1 MKSFVTKFLYILAFI
16 LCFASN
22 VLAADLNINSINYD
36 NSSAFLV
43 INSFDIEDFKFTN
56 PPKLTIDQDE
66 NKAYFDIESAILRCP
81 QQDLVVSSNDIS
93 QIAVKQFS
101 TEPNVVRV
109 VIRYNDSFDPKTIQL
124 RKVNSTLF
132 VRFKHPSVQSY
143 YFQQIYSDI
152 SSNINK
158 FYESISIQIP
168 VKVVKNN
175 IMSQINSAFNSTG
188 EDEVDYIL
196 NKKDLVMPTRYNLD
210 NVEVKTNS
218 IHIIGSGVVTL
229 TKPFILS
236 NPTRLVYDIPNATV
250 NPVLRNKDIPLNET
264 ESIKIGQFERET
276 ARIVITSDNAS
287 NYIPVIYPD
296 GQRLAFIDR
305 KSTTYQAL
313 YPVKTVLNSVNDE
326 INDTKTHSVK
336 MVFSKPVIYAL
347 DRGSKSIDFYLLNAD
362 RSPDLNLKS
371 TFLFEGSKITNLKHG
386 GLKITIPFKS
396 DDILDIHTGS
406 DAKTIRIKIQSSS
419 VSLPT
424 KEGAFPGI
432 VMPSSMLSRDVNKK
446 FIVIDP
452 GHGGGDHGAIRGN
465 ISEKDITLDVSKRVR
480 ELLEKKGYEVFM
492 TREIDET
499 LSLQERVEISEN
511 LVPDMFVSIHVNSS
525 NSDTPNGIETHYYKD
540 NSLILAKTVH
550 ASMLNNVQANNRG
563 LFKSKFYVIN
573 HTTAPAI
580 LLEIGFMSNPIER
593 VQLITD
599 FRKQAT
605 AKAIA
610 EGIDD
615 YFKKYW

>member
-1 MKSFVTKFLYILAFI
+1 MKSFITKFLYIFAFI
-16 LCFASN
+16 LCFASS
-22 VLAADLNINSINYD
+22 VFATDLNINSITYD
-36 NSSAFLV
+36 NSSAFLS

-56 PPKLTIDQDE
+56 PPKITIDSEE
-66 NKAYFDIESAILRCP
+66 NKAYFDLESAVLRCP
-81 QQDLVVSSNDIS
+81 QQDLVINSPDIT

-101 TEPNVVRV
+101 TDPNIVRV
-109 VIRYNDSFDPKTIQL
+109 VIRYNEDFNPKTIQL

-143 YFQQIYSDI
+143 YFQQVYTDI
-152 SSNINK
+152 TSNINK
-158 FYESISIQIP
+158 LYESVSIQIP

-175 IMSQINSAFNSTG
+175 IMSQINSAFSVG
-188 EDEVDYIL
+188 DEEVDYIL
-196 NKKDLVMPTRYNLD
+196 DKKDLLMPTRYYVD

-218 IHIIGSGVVTL
+218 IHITGSGVL
-229 TKPFILS
+229 AITKPLILS
-236 NPTRLVYDIPNATV
+236 NPTRLVYDIPNAIV
-250 NPVLRNKDIPLNET
+250 NPVLRNKEIPLNET
-264 ESIKIGQFERET
+264 ETIKIGQFERET
-276 ARIVITSDNAS
+276 ARVVITSDNANS
-287 NYIPVIYPD
+287 YIPVIYPD
-296 GQRLAFIDR
+296 AQRLAFIDK

-313 YPVKTVLNSVNDE
+313 YPAKTTLSSVTDE
-326 INDTKTHSVK
+326 INDSKTHSVK
-336 MVFSKPVIYAL
+336 MVFTKPVIYAL
-347 DRGSKSIDFYLLNAD
+347 DRNQKNIEFLLLNTD

-371 TFLFEGSKITNLKHG
+371 TFLFEGSKITNLKNG
-386 GLKITIPFKS
+386 GLKVTIPLKS
-396 DDILDIHTGS
+396 DDILDIHTGG
-406 DAKTIRIKIQSSS
+406 DAKTIRIKIRSNTADMPAAEKESS
-419 VSLPT
+419 
-424 KEGAFPGI
+424 GI
-432 VMPSSMLSRDVNKK
+432 IMPSSMLSRDVNKR
-446 FIVIDP
+446 FVVIDP
-452 GHGGGDHGAIRGN
+452 GHGGGDHGAIRGD

-499 LSLQERVEISEN
+499 VSLQERVEISEN

-525 NSDTPNGIETHYYKD
+525 NSDAPNGLETHYYKD
-540 NSLILAKTVH
+540 KSLILAKTVH
-550 ASMLNNVQANNRG
+550 ASMLNHVQANDRG

>member
-1 MKSFVTKFLYILAFI
+1 MKSFITKFLYIFAFI
-16 LCFASN
+16 LCFASS
-22 VLAADLNINSINYD
+22 VFAADLNINSITYD
-36 NSSAFLV
+36 NSSAFLS
-43 INSFDIEDFKFTN
+43 INSFDIEDFKFAN
-56 PPKLTIDQDE
+56 PPKITIDSEE
-66 NKAYFDIESAILRCP
+66 NKAYFDLESAVLRCP
-81 QQDLVVSSNDIS
+81 QQDLVINSPEIS

-101 TEPNVVRV
+101 TDPNIVRV
-109 VIRYNDSFDPKTIQL
+109 VIRYNDDFNPKTIQL

-143 YFQQIYSDI
+143 YFQQVYTDI
-152 SSNINK
+152 SNNINK
-158 FYESISIQIP
+158 LYESVSIQIP

-175 IMSQINSAFNSTG
+175 LMSQINSAFNVG
-188 EDEVDYIL
+188 DEEVDYIL
-196 NKKDLVMPTRYNLD
+196 NKKDLVMPTRYYVD

-218 IHIIGSGVVTL
+218 IHITGSGALTL
-229 TKPFILS
+229 TKPLVLS

-250 NPVLRNKDIPLNET
+250 NPVLRNKEIPLNDVET
-264 ESIKIGQFERET
+264 IKIGQFERET
-276 ARIVITSDNAS
+276 ARIVITSNNAN
-287 NYIPVIYPD
+287 NYIPIIYPD
-296 GQRLAFIDR
+296 SQRIAFIDR

-313 YPVKTVLNSVNDE
+313 YPAKTTLNSVNDE
-326 INDTKTHSVK
+326 INDSKTHSVK

-347 DRGSKSIDFYLLNAD
+347 DRNQKNIEFLLLNAD

-371 TFLFEGSKITNLKHG
+371 TFLFEGSKISNLKNG
-386 GLKITIPFKS
+386 GLKVTIPLKS
-396 DDILDIHTGS
+396 DDILDVHTGV
-406 DAKTIRIKIQSSS
+406 DAKTIRIKIRSNTADLPAAEKESS
-419 VSLPT
+419 
-424 KEGAFPGI
+424 GI
-432 VMPSSMLSRDVNKK
+432 IMPSSMLSRDVNKR
-446 FIVIDP
+446 FVVIDP
-452 GHGGGDHGAIRGN
+452 GHGGGDHGAIRGG

-480 ELLEKKGYEVFM
+480 DLLEKKGYEVFM

-499 LSLQERVEISEN
+499 VSLQERVEISEN

-525 NSDTPNGIETHYYKD
+525 NSDSPNGLETHYYKD

-550 ASMLNNVQANNRG
+550 ASMLNHVQANNRG

-615 YFKKYW
+615 YFKKY

>member
-1 MKSFVTKFLYILAFI
+1 MKSFITKFLYILAFI
-16 LCFASN
+16 LCFASS
-22 VLAADLNINSINYD
+22 VFATDLNINSITYD
-36 NSSAFLV
+36 NSSAFLS

-56 PPKLTIDQDE
+56 PPKITIDSEE

-81 QQDLVVSSNDIS
+81 QQDLVINSPDIT

-101 TEPNVVRV
+101 TDPNIVRV
-109 VIRYNDSFDPKTIQL
+109 VIRYNEDFNPKTIQL

-143 YFQQIYSDI
+143 YFQQVYTDI
-152 SSNINK
+152 TSNINK
-158 FYESISIQIP
+158 LYESVSIQIP

-175 IMSQINSAFNSTG
+175 IMSQINSAFSVG

-196 NKKDLVMPTRYNLD
+196 DKKDLLMPTRYYVD

-218 IHIIGSGVVTL
+218 IHITGSGVLTI
-229 TKPFILS
+229 TKPLILS
-236 NPTRLVYDIPNATV
+236 NPTRLVYDIPNAIV
-250 NPVLRNKDIPLNET
+250 NPVLRNKEIPLNDVET
-264 ESIKIGQFERET
+264 IKIGQFERET
-276 ARIVITSDNAS
+276 ARVVITSDNANS
-287 NYIPVIYPD
+287 YIPVIYPD
-296 GQRLAFIDR
+296 AQRLAFIDK

-313 YPVKTVLNSVNDE
+313 YPVKTTLSSVTDE
-326 INDTKTHSVK
+326 INDSKTHSVK
-336 MVFSKPVIYAL
+336 MVFTKPVIYAL
-347 DRGSKSIDFYLLNAD
+347 DRSQKNIEFLLLNAD
-362 RSPDLNLKS
+362 RSLDLNLKS
-371 TFLFEGSKITNLKHG
+371 TFLFEGSKITNLKNG
-386 GLKITIPFKS
+386 GLKVTIPLKS
-396 DDILDIHTGS
+396 DDILDIHTGG
-406 DAKTIRIKIQSSS
+406 DAKTIRIKIRSNTADM
-419 VSLPT
+419 PAAE
-424 KEGAFPGI
+424 KESTGI
-432 VMPSSMLSRDVNKK
+432 IMPSSMLSRDVNKR
-446 FIVIDP
+446 FVVIDP
-452 GHGGGDHGAIRGN
+452 GHGGGDHGAIRGD

-499 LSLQERVEISEN
+499 VSLQERVEISEN

-525 NSDTPNGIETHYYKD
+525 NSDAPNGLETHYYKD

-550 ASMLNNVQANNRG
+550 ASMLNHVQANDRG

-615 YFKKYW
+615 YFKKY

>member
-1 MKSFVTKFLYILAFI
+1 MKSFITKFLYIFAFI
-16 LCFASN
+16 LCFASS
-22 VLAADLNINSINYD
+22 VFAADLNINSITYD
-36 NSSAFLV
+36 NSSAFLS
-43 INSFDIEDFKFTN
+43 INSFDIEDFKFAN
-56 PPKLTIDQDE
+56 PPKITIDSEE
-66 NKAYFDIESAILRCP
+66 NKAYFDLESAVLRCP
-81 QQDLVVSSNDIS
+81 QQDLVINSPEIS

-101 TEPNVVRV
+101 TDPNIVRV
-109 VIRYNDSFDPKTIQL
+109 VIRYNDDFNPKTIQL

-132 VRFKHPSVQSY
+132 VRFKHPSVQNY
-143 YFQQIYSDI
+143 YFQQVYTDI
-152 SSNINK
+152 SNNINK
-158 FYESISIQIP
+158 LYESVSIQIP

-175 IMSQINSAFNSTG
+175 LMSQINSAFNVG
-188 EDEVDYIL
+188 DEEVDYIL
-196 NKKDLVMPTRYNLD
+196 NKKDLVMPTRYYVD

-218 IHIIGSGVVTL
+218 IHITGSGALTL
-229 TKPFILS
+229 TKPLVLS
-236 NPTRLVYDIPNATV
+236 SPTRLVYDIPNATV
-250 NPVLRNKDIPLNET
+250 NPVLRNKEIPLNDVET
-264 ESIKIGQFERET
+264 IKIGQFERET
-276 ARIVITSDNAS
+276 ARIVITSNNAN
-287 NYIPVIYPD
+287 NYIPIIYPD
-296 GQRLAFIDR
+296 SQRIAFIDR

-313 YPVKTVLNSVNDE
+313 YPAKTTLNSVNDE
-326 INDTKTHSVK
+326 INDSKTHSVK

-347 DRGSKSIDFYLLNAD
+347 DRNQKNIEFLLLNAD

-371 TFLFEGSKITNLKHG
+371 TFLFEGSKISNLKNG
-386 GLKITIPFKS
+386 GLKVTIPLKS
-396 DDILDIHTGS
+396 DDILDVHTGV
-406 DAKTIRIKIQSSS
+406 DAKTIRIKIRSNTADLPAAEKESS
-419 VSLPT
+419 
-424 KEGAFPGI
+424 GI
-432 VMPSSMLSRDVNKK
+432 IMPSSMLSRDVNKR
-446 FIVIDP
+446 FVVIDP
-452 GHGGGDHGAIRGN
+452 GHGGGDHGAIRGG

-480 ELLEKKGYEVFM
+480 DLLEKKGYEVFM

-499 LSLQERVEISEN
+499 VSLQERVEISEN

-525 NSDTPNGIETHYYKD
+525 NSDSPNGLETHYYKD

-550 ASMLNNVQANNRG
+550 ASMLNHVQANNRG

-615 YFKKYW
+615 YFKKY

>member
-1 MKSFVTKFLYILAFI
+1 MKSFITKFLYIFAFI
-16 LCFASN
+16 LCFASS
-22 VLAADLNINSINYD
+22 VFATDLNINSITYD
-36 NSSAFLV
+36 NSSAFLS

-56 PPKLTIDQDE
+56 PPKITIDSEE
-66 NKAYFDIESAILRCP
+66 NKAYFDLESAVLRCP
-81 QQDLVVSSNDIS
+81 QQDLVINSPDIT

-101 TEPNVVRV
+101 TDPNIVRV
-109 VIRYNDSFDPKTIQL
+109 VIRYNEDFNPKTIQL

-143 YFQQIYSDI
+143 YFQQVYTDI
-152 SSNINK
+152 TSNINK
-158 FYESISIQIP
+158 LYESVSIQIP

-175 IMSQINSAFNSTG
+175 IMSQINSAFSVG
-188 EDEVDYIL
+188 DEEVDYIL
-196 NKKDLVMPTRYNLD
+196 DKKDLLMPTRYYVD

-218 IHIIGSGVVTL
+218 IHITGSGVL
-229 TKPFILS
+229 AITKPLILS
-236 NPTRLVYDIPNATV
+236 NPTRLVYDIPNAIV
-250 NPVLRNKDIPLNET
+250 NPVLRNKEIPLNET
-264 ESIKIGQFERET
+264 ETIKIGQFERET
-276 ARIVITSDNAS
+276 ARVVITSDNANS
-287 NYIPVIYPD
+287 YIPVIYPD
-296 GQRLAFIDR
+296 AQRLAFIDK

-313 YPVKTVLNSVNDE
+313 YPAKTTLSSVTDE
-326 INDTKTHSVK
+326 INDSKTHSVK
-336 MVFSKPVIYAL
+336 MVFTKPVIYAL
-347 DRGSKSIDFYLLNAD
+347 DRNQKNIEFLLLNAD
-362 RSPDLNLKS
+362 RSTDLNLKS
-371 TFLFEGSKITNLKHG
+371 TFLFEGSKITNLKNG
-386 GLKITIPFKS
+386 GLKVTIPLKS
-396 DDILDIHTGS
+396 DDILDIHTGG
-406 DAKTIRIKIQSSS
+406 DAKTIRIKIRSNTADM
-419 VSLPT
+419 PAAE
-424 KEGAFPGI
+424 KESTGI
-432 VMPSSMLSRDVNKK
+432 IMPSSMLSRDVNKR
-446 FIVIDP
+446 FVVIDP
-452 GHGGGDHGAIRGN
+452 GHGGGDHGAIRGD

-499 LSLQERVEISEN
+499 VSLQERVEISEN

-525 NSDTPNGIETHYYKD
+525 NSDAPNGLETHYYKD

-550 ASMLNNVQANNRG
+550 ASMLNHVQANNRG

-593 VQLITD
+593 VHLITD

>member
-1 MKSFVTKFLYILAFI
+1 MKSFITKFLYIFAFI
-16 LCFASN
+16 LCFASS
-22 VLAADLNINSINYD
+22 VFAADLNINSITYD
-36 NSSAFLV
+36 NSSAFLS
-43 INSFDIEDFKFTN
+43 INSFDIEDFKFAN
-56 PPKLTIDQDE
+56 PPKITIDSEE
-66 NKAYFDIESAILRCP
+66 NKAYFDLESAVLRCP
-81 QQDLVVSSNDIS
+81 QQDLVINSPEIS

-101 TEPNVVRV
+101 TDPNIVRV
-109 VIRYNDSFDPKTIQL
+109 VIRYNDDFNPKTIQL

-132 VRFKHPSVQSY
+132 VRFKHPSVQNY
-143 YFQQIYSDI
+143 YFQQVYTDI
-152 SSNINK
+152 SNNINK
-158 FYESISIQIP
+158 LYESVSIQIP

-175 IMSQINSAFNSTG
+175 LMSQINSAFNVG
-188 EDEVDYIL
+188 DEEVDYIL
-196 NKKDLVMPTRYNLD
+196 NKKNLVMPTRYYVD

-218 IHIIGSGVVTL
+218 IHITGSGALTL
-229 TKPFILS
+229 TKPLVLS
-236 NPTRLVYDIPNATV
+236 SPTRLVYDIPNATV
-250 NPVLRNKDIPLNET
+250 NPVLRNKEIPLNDVET
-264 ESIKIGQFERET
+264 IKIGQFERET
-276 ARIVITSDNAS
+276 ARIVITSNNAN
-287 NYIPVIYPD
+287 NYIPIIYPD
-296 GQRLAFIDR
+296 SQRIAFIDR

-313 YPVKTVLNSVNDE
+313 YPAKTTLNSVNDE
-326 INDTKTHSVK
+326 INDSKTHSVK

-347 DRGSKSIDFYLLNAD
+347 DRNQKNIEFLLLNAD

-371 TFLFEGSKITNLKHG
+371 TFLFEGSKISNLKNG
-386 GLKITIPFKS
+386 GLKVTIPLKS
-396 DDILDIHTGS
+396 DDILDVHTGV
-406 DAKTIRIKIQSSS
+406 DAKTIRIKIRSNTADLPAAEKESS
-419 VSLPT
+419 
-424 KEGAFPGI
+424 GI
-432 VMPSSMLSRDVNKK
+432 IMPSSMLSRDVNKR
-446 FIVIDP
+446 FVVIDP
-452 GHGGGDHGAIRGN
+452 GHGGGDHGAIRGG

-480 ELLEKKGYEVFM
+480 DLLEKKGYEVFM

-499 LSLQERVEISEN
+499 VSLQERVEISEN

-525 NSDTPNGIETHYYKD
+525 NSDSPNGLETHYYKD

-550 ASMLNNVQANNRG
+550 ASMLNHVQANNRG

-615 YFKKYW
+615 YFKKY

>member
-1 MKSFVTKFLYILAFI
+1 MKSFITKFLYIFAFI
-16 LCFASN
+16 LCFASS
-22 VLAADLNINSINYD
+22 VFAADLNINSITYD
-36 NSSAFLV
+36 NSSAFLS
-43 INSFDIEDFKFTN
+43 INSFDIEDFKFAN
-56 PPKLTIDQDE
+56 PPKITIDSEE
-66 NKAYFDIESAILRCP
+66 NKAYFDLESAVLRCP
-81 QQDLVVSSNDIS
+81 QQDLVINSPEIS

-101 TEPNVVRV
+101 TDPNIVRV
-109 VIRYNDSFDPKTIQL
+109 VIRYNDDFNPKTIQL

-143 YFQQIYSDI
+143 YFQQVYTDI
-152 SSNINK
+152 SNNINK
-158 FYESISIQIP
+158 LYESVSIQIP

-175 IMSQINSAFNSTG
+175 LMSQINSAFNVG
-188 EDEVDYIL
+188 DEEVDYIL
-196 NKKDLVMPTRYNLD
+196 NKKDLVMPTRYYVD

-218 IHIIGSGVVTL
+218 IHITGSGALTL
-229 TKPFILS
+229 TKPLVLS
-236 NPTRLVYDIPNATV
+236 SPTRLVYDIPNATV
-250 NPVLRNKDIPLNET
+250 NPVLRNKEIPLNDVET
-264 ESIKIGQFERET
+264 IKIGQFERET
-276 ARIVITSDNAS
+276 ARIVITSNNAN
-287 NYIPVIYPD
+287 NYIPIIYPD
-296 GQRLAFIDR
+296 SQRIAFIDR

-313 YPVKTVLNSVNDE
+313 YPAKTTLYSVNDE
-326 INDTKTHSVK
+326 INDSKTHSVK

-347 DRGSKSIDFYLLNAD
+347 DRNQKNIELLLLNAD

-371 TFLFEGSKITNLKHG
+371 TFLFEGSKISNLKNG
-386 GLKITIPFKS
+386 GLKVTIPLKS
-396 DDILDIHTGS
+396 DDILDVHTGV
-406 DAKTIRIKIQSSS
+406 DAKTIRIKIRSNTADLPAAEKESS
-419 VSLPT
+419 
-424 KEGAFPGI
+424 GI
-432 VMPSSMLSRDVNKK
+432 IMPSSMLSRDVNKR
-446 FIVIDP
+446 FVVIDP
-452 GHGGGDHGAIRGN
+452 GHGGGDHGAIRGD

-480 ELLEKKGYEVFM
+480 DLLEKKGYEVFM

-525 NSDTPNGIETHYYKD
+525 NSDAPNGLETHYYKD

-550 ASMLNNVQANNRG
+550 ASMLNHVQANNRG

-605 AKAIA
+605 AKAIV

-615 YFKKYW
+615 YFKQY

>member
-1 MKSFVTKFLYILAFI
+1 MKSFITKFLYIFAFI
-16 LCFASN
+16 LCFASS
-22 VLAADLNINSINYD
+22 VFATDLNINSITYD
-36 NSSAFLV
+36 NSSAFLS

-56 PPKLTIDQDE
+56 PPKITIDSEE
-66 NKAYFDIESAILRCP
+66 NKAYFDLESAVLRCP
-81 QQDLVVSSNDIS
+81 QQDLVINSPDIT

-101 TEPNVVRV
+101 TDPNIVRV
-109 VIRYNDSFDPKTIQL
+109 VIRYNEDFNPKTIQL

-143 YFQQIYSDI
+143 YFQQVYTDI
-152 SSNINK
+152 TSNINK
-158 FYESISIQIP
+158 LYESVSIQIP

-175 IMSQINSAFNSTG
+175 IMSQINSAFSVG
-188 EDEVDYIL
+188 DEEVDYIL
-196 NKKDLVMPTRYNLD
+196 DKKDLLMPTRYYVD

-218 IHIIGSGVVTL
+218 IHITGSGVL
-229 TKPFILS
+229 AITKPLILS
-236 NPTRLVYDIPNATV
+236 NPTRLVYDIPNAIV
-250 NPVLRNKDIPLNET
+250 NPVLRNKEIPLNET
-264 ESIKIGQFERET
+264 ETIKIGQFERET
-276 ARIVITSDNAS
+276 ARVVITSDNANS
-287 NYIPVIYPD
+287 YIPVIYPD
-296 GQRLAFIDR
+296 AQRLAFIDK

-313 YPVKTVLNSVNDE
+313 YPAKTTLSSVTDE
-326 INDTKTHSVK
+326 INDSKTHSVK
-336 MVFSKPVIYAL
+336 MVFTKPVIYAL
-347 DRGSKSIDFYLLNAD
+347 DRNQKNIEFLLLNAD
-362 RSPDLNLKS
+362 RSTDLNLKS
-371 TFLFEGSKITNLKHG
+371 TFLFEGSKITNLKNG
-386 GLKITIPFKS
+386 GLKVTIPLKS
-396 DDILDIHTGS
+396 DDILDIHTGG
-406 DAKTIRIKIQSSS
+406 DAKTIRIKIRSNTADM
-419 VSLPT
+419 PAAE
-424 KEGAFPGI
+424 KESTGI
-432 VMPSSMLSRDVNKK
+432 IMPSSMLSRDVNKR
-446 FIVIDP
+446 FVVIDP
-452 GHGGGDHGAIRGN
+452 GHGGGDHGAIRGD

-499 LSLQERVEISEN
+499 VSLQERVEISEN
-511 LVPDMFVSIHVNSS
+511 LVPDMFISIHVNSS
-525 NSDTPNGIETHYYKD
+525 NSDAPNGLETHYYKD

-550 ASMLNNVQANNRG
+550 ASMLNHVQANDRG

-615 YFKKYW
+615 YFKKY

>member
-1 MKSFVTKFLYILAFI
+1 MKSFITKFLYIFAFI
-16 LCFASN
+16 LCFASS
-22 VLAADLNINSINYD
+22 VFAADLNINSITYD
-36 NSSAFLV
+36 NSSAFLS
-43 INSFDIEDFKFTN
+43 INSFDIEDFKFAN
-56 PPKLTIDQDE
+56 PPKITIDSEE
-66 NKAYFDIESAILRCP
+66 NKAYFDLESAVLRCP
-81 QQDLVVSSNDIS
+81 QQDLVINSPEIS

-101 TEPNVVRV
+101 TDPNIVRV
-109 VIRYNDSFDPKTIQL
+109 VIRYNDDFNPKTIQL

-143 YFQQIYSDI
+143 YFQQVYTDI
-152 SSNINK
+152 SNNINK
-158 FYESISIQIP
+158 LYESVSIQIP

-175 IMSQINSAFNSTG
+175 LMSQINSAFNVG
-188 EDEVDYIL
+188 DEEVDYIL
-196 NKKDLVMPTRYNLD
+196 NKKDLVMPTRYYVD

-218 IHIIGSGVVTL
+218 IHITGSGALTL
-229 TKPFILS
+229 TKPLVLS
-236 NPTRLVYDIPNATV
+236 SPTRLVYDIPNATV
-250 NPVLRNKDIPLNET
+250 NPVLRNKEIPLNDVET
-264 ESIKIGQFERET
+264 IKIGQFERET
-276 ARIVITSDNAS
+276 ARIVITSNNAN
-287 NYIPVIYPD
+287 NYIPIIYPD
-296 GQRLAFIDR
+296 SQRIAFIDR

-313 YPVKTVLNSVNDE
+313 YPAKTTLNSVNDE
-326 INDTKTHSVK
+326 INDSKTHSVK

-347 DRGSKSIDFYLLNAD
+347 DRNQKNIELLLLNAD

-371 TFLFEGSKITNLKHG
+371 TFLFEGSKISNLKNG
-386 GLKITIPFKS
+386 GLKVTIPLKS
-396 DDILDIHTGS
+396 DDILDIHTGV
-406 DAKTIRIKIQSSS
+406 DAKTIRIKIRSNTADLPAAEKESS
-419 VSLPT
+419 
-424 KEGAFPGI
+424 GI
-432 VMPSSMLSRDVNKK
+432 IMPSSMLSRDVNKR
-446 FIVIDP
+446 FVVIDP
-452 GHGGGDHGAIRGN
+452 GHGGGDHGAIRGD

-480 ELLEKKGYEVFM
+480 DLLEKKGYEVFM

-525 NSDTPNGIETHYYKD
+525 NSDAPNGLETHYYKD

-550 ASMLNNVQANNRG
+550 ASMLNHVQANNRG

-605 AKAIA
+605 AKAIV

-615 YFKKYW
+615 YFKQY

>member
-1 MKSFVTKFLYILAFI
+1 MKSFITKFLYIFAFI
-16 LCFASN
+16 LCFASS
-22 VLAADLNINSINYD
+22 VFAADLNINSITYD
-36 NSSAFLV
+36 NSSAFLS
-43 INSFDIEDFKFTN
+43 INSFDIEDFKFAN
-56 PPKLTIDQDE
+56 PPKITIDSEE
-66 NKAYFDIESAILRCP
+66 NKAYFDLESAVLRCP
-81 QQDLVVSSNDIS
+81 QQDLVINSPEIS

-101 TEPNVVRV
+101 TDPNIVRV
-109 VIRYNDSFDPKTIQL
+109 VIRYNDDFNPKTIQL

-143 YFQQIYSDI
+143 YFQQVYTDI
-152 SSNINK
+152 SNNINK
-158 FYESISIQIP
+158 LYESVSIQIP

-175 IMSQINSAFNSTG
+175 LMSQINSAFNVG
-188 EDEVDYIL
+188 DEEVDYIL
-196 NKKDLVMPTRYNLD
+196 NKKDLVMPTRYYVD

-218 IHIIGSGVVTL
+218 IHITGSGALTL
-229 TKPFILS
+229 TKPLVLS

-250 NPVLRNKDIPLNET
+250 NPVLRNKEIPLNDVET
-264 ESIKIGQFERET
+264 IKIGQFERET
-276 ARIVITSDNAS
+276 ARIVITSNNAN
-287 NYIPVIYPD
+287 NYIPTIYPD
-296 GQRLAFIDR
+296 SQRIAFIDR

-313 YPVKTVLNSVNDE
+313 YPAKTTLNSVNDE
-326 INDTKTHSVK
+326 INDSKTHSVK

-347 DRGSKSIDFYLLNAD
+347 DRNQKNIEFLLLNAD

-371 TFLFEGSKITNLKHG
+371 TFLFEGSKISNLKNG
-386 GLKITIPFKS
+386 GLKVTIPLKS
-396 DDILDIHTGS
+396 DDILDVHTGV
-406 DAKTIRIKIQSSS
+406 DAKTIRIKIRSNTADLPAAEKESS
-419 VSLPT
+419 
-424 KEGAFPGI
+424 GI
-432 VMPSSMLSRDVNKK
+432 IMPSSMLSRDVNKR
-446 FIVIDP
+446 FVVIDP
-452 GHGGGDHGAIRGN
+452 GHGGGDHGAIRGG

-480 ELLEKKGYEVFM
+480 DLLEKKGYEVFM

-499 LSLQERVEISEN
+499 VSLQERVEISEN

-525 NSDTPNGIETHYYKD
+525 NSDSPNGLETHYYKD

-550 ASMLNNVQANNRG
+550 ASMLNHVQANNRG

-615 YFKKYW
+615 YFKKY

>member
-1 MKSFVTKFLYILAFI
+1 MKSFITKFLYIFAFI
-16 LCFASN
+16 LCFASS
-22 VLAADLNINSINYD
+22 VFAADLNINSITYD
-36 NSSAFLV
+36 NSSAFLS
-43 INSFDIEDFKFTN
+43 INSFDIEDFKFAN
-56 PPKLTIDQDE
+56 PPKITIDSEE
-66 NKAYFDIESAILRCP
+66 NKAYFDLESAVLRCP
-81 QQDLVVSSNDIS
+81 QQDLVINSPEIS

-101 TEPNVVRV
+101 TDPNIVRV
-109 VIRYNDSFDPKTIQL
+109 VIRYNDDFNPKTIQL

-132 VRFKHPSVQSY
+132 VRFKHPSVQNY
-143 YFQQIYSDI
+143 YFQQVYTDI
-152 SSNINK
+152 SNNINK
-158 FYESISIQIP
+158 LYESVSIQIP

-175 IMSQINSAFNSTG
+175 LMSQINSAFNVG
-188 EDEVDYIL
+188 DEEVDYIL
-196 NKKDLVMPTRYNLD
+196 NKKDLVMPTRYYVD

-218 IHIIGSGVVTL
+218 IHITGSGALTL
-229 TKPFILS
+229 TKPLVLS
-236 NPTRLVYDIPNATV
+236 SPTRLVYDIPNATV
-250 NPVLRNKDIPLNET
+250 NPVLRNKEIPLNDVET
-264 ESIKIGQFERET
+264 IKIGQFERET
-276 ARIVITSDNAS
+276 ARIVITSNNAN
-287 NYIPVIYPD
+287 NYIPIIYPD
-296 GQRLAFIDR
+296 SQRIAFIDR

-313 YPVKTVLNSVNDE
+313 YPAKTTLNSVNDE
-326 INDTKTHSVK
+326 INDSKTHSVK

-347 DRGSKSIDFYLLNAD
+347 DRNQKNIEFLLLNAD

-371 TFLFEGSKITNLKHG
+371 TFLFEGSKISNLKNG
-386 GLKITIPFKS
+386 GLKVTIPLKS
-396 DDILDIHTGS
+396 DDILDVHTGV
-406 DAKTIRIKIQSSS
+406 DAKTIRIKIRSNTADI
-419 VSLPT
+419 PAAG
-424 KEGAFPGI
+424 KESTGI
-432 VMPSSMLSRDVNKK
+432 IMPSSMLSRDVNKR
-446 FIVIDP
+446 FVVIDP
-452 GHGGGDHGAIRGN
+452 GHGGGDHGAIRGG

-480 ELLEKKGYEVFM
+480 DLLEKKGYEVFM

-499 LSLQERVEISEN
+499 VSLQERVEISEN

-525 NSDTPNGIETHYYKD
+525 NSDSPNGLETHYYKD

-550 ASMLNNVQANNRG
+550 ASMLNHVQANNRG

-615 YFKKYW
+615 YFKKY

>member
-1 MKSFVTKFLYILAFI
+1 MKSFITKFLYIFAFI
-16 LCFASN
+16 LCFASS
-22 VLAADLNINSINYD
+22 VFAADLNINSITYD
-36 NSSAFLV
+36 NSSAFLS

-56 PPKLTIDQDE
+56 PPKITIDSEE
-66 NKAYFDIESAILRCP
+66 NKAYFDLESAILRCP
-81 QQDLVVSSNDIS
+81 QQDLVINSPDIS

-101 TEPNVVRV
+101 TDPNVVRV
-109 VIRYNDSFDPKTIQL
+109 VIRYNEDFNPKTIQL

-132 VRFKHPSVQSY
+132 VRFKHPTVQSY
-143 YFQQIYSDI
+143 YFQQVYTDI
-152 SSNINK
+152 TNNINK

-175 IMSQINSAFNSTG
+175 LMSQINSAFSDSD
-188 EDEVDYIL
+188 EDVDYVL
-196 NKKDLVMPTRYNLD
+196 NKKDLVMPTRYYVD

-218 IHIIGSGVVTL
+218 IHITGSGALTL
-229 TKPFILS
+229 TKPLILT

-250 NPVLRNKDIPLNET
+250 NPVLRNKEIPLNDTET
-264 ESIKIGQFERET
+264 IKIGQFERET
-276 ARIVITSDNAS
+276 ARVVITSDNAN

-296 GQRLAFIDR
+296 AQRLAFIDR

-313 YPVKTVLNSVNDE
+313 YPVKTTLNSVNDE
-326 INDTKTHSVK
+326 INDTNTHSVK
-336 MVFSKPVIYAL
+336 MVFSKPVVYAL
-347 DRGSKSIDFYLLNAD
+347 DRSPKNIEFLLLNAD

-371 TFLFEGSKITNLKHG
+371 TFLFEGSKISNLKNG
-386 GLKITIPFKS
+386 GLKVTIPLKS
-396 DDILDIHTGS
+396 DDILDIHTGV
-406 DAKTIRIKIQSSS
+406 DAKTIRIKIRSNTAT
-419 VSLPT
+419 LPT
-424 KEGAFPGI
+424 EEKEASGI
-432 VMPSSMLSRDVNKK
+432 IMPSSMLSRDVNKR
-446 FIVIDP
+446 FVVIDP
-452 GHGGGDHGAIRGN
+452 GHGGGDHGAIRGD

-525 NSDTPNGIETHYYKD
+525 NSDAPNGLETHYYKD

-550 ASMLNNVQANNRG
+550 ASMLNHVQANNRG

-615 YFKKYW
+615 YFKKY

>member
-1 MKSFVTKFLYILAFI
+1 MKSFITKFLYIFAFI
-16 LCFASN
+16 LCFASS
-22 VLAADLNINSINYD
+22 VFAADLNINSITYD
-36 NSSAFLV
+36 NSSAFLS
-43 INSFDIEDFKFTN
+43 INSFDIEDFKFAN
-56 PPKLTIDQDE
+56 PPKITIDSE
-66 NKAYFDIESAILRCP
+66 EYKAYFDLESAVLRCP
-81 QQDLVVSSNDIS
+81 QQDLVINSPEIS

-101 TEPNVVRV
+101 TDPNIVRV
-109 VIRYNDSFDPKTIQL
+109 VIRYNDDFNPKTIQL

-132 VRFKHPSVQSY
+132 VRFKHPSVQNY
-143 YFQQIYSDI
+143 YFQQVYTDI
-152 SSNINK
+152 SNNINK
-158 FYESISIQIP
+158 LYESVSIQIP

-175 IMSQINSAFNSTG
+175 LMSQINSAFNVG
-188 EDEVDYIL
+188 DEEVDYIL
-196 NKKDLVMPTRYNLD
+196 NKKDLVMPTRYYVD

-218 IHIIGSGVVTL
+218 IHITGSGALTL
-229 TKPFILS
+229 TKPLVLS
-236 NPTRLVYDIPNATV
+236 SPTRLVYDIPNATV
-250 NPVLRNKDIPLNET
+250 NPVLRNKEIPLNDVET
-264 ESIKIGQFERET
+264 IKIGQFERET
-276 ARIVITSDNAS
+276 ARIVITSNNAN
-287 NYIPVIYPD
+287 NYIPIIYPD
-296 GQRLAFIDR
+296 SQRIAFIDR

-313 YPVKTVLNSVNDE
+313 YPAKTTLNSVNDE
-326 INDTKTHSVK
+326 INDSKTHSVK

-347 DRGSKSIDFYLLNAD
+347 DRNQKNIEFLLLNAD

-371 TFLFEGSKITNLKHG
+371 TFLFEGSKISNLKNG
-386 GLKITIPFKS
+386 GLKVTIPLKS
-396 DDILDIHTGS
+396 DDILDVHTGV
-406 DAKTIRIKIQSSS
+406 DAKTIRIKIRSNTADLPAAEKESS
-419 VSLPT
+419 
-424 KEGAFPGI
+424 GI
-432 VMPSSMLSRDVNKK
+432 IMPSSMLSRDVNKR
-446 FIVIDP
+446 FVVIDP
-452 GHGGGDHGAIRGN
+452 GHGGGDHGAIRGG

-480 ELLEKKGYEVFM
+480 DLLEKKGYEVFM

-499 LSLQERVEISEN
+499 VSLQERVEISEN

-525 NSDTPNGIETHYYKD
+525 NSDSPNGLETHYYKD

-550 ASMLNNVQANNRG
+550 ASMLNHVQANNRG

-615 YFKKYW
+615 YFKKY

>member
-1 MKSFVTKFLYILAFI
+1 MKSFITKFLYIFAFI
-16 LCFASN
+16 LCFASS
-22 VLAADLNINSINYD
+22 VFAADLNINSITYD
-36 NSSAFLV
+36 NSSAFLS

-56 PPKLTIDQDE
+56 PPKITIDSEE
-66 NKAYFDIESAILRCP
+66 NKAYFDLESAILRCP
-81 QQDLVVSSNDIS
+81 QQDLVINSPDIS

-101 TEPNVVRV
+101 TDPNVVRV
-109 VIRYNDSFDPKTIQL
+109 VIRYNEDFNPKTIQL

-132 VRFKHPSVQSY
+132 VRFKHPTVQSY
-143 YFQQIYSDI
+143 YFQQVYTDI
-152 SSNINK
+152 TNNINK

-175 IMSQINSAFNSTG
+175 LMSQINSAFSDSD
-188 EDEVDYIL
+188 EDVDYVL
-196 NKKDLVMPTRYNLD
+196 NKKDLVMPTRYYVD

-218 IHIIGSGVVTL
+218 IHITGSGALTL
-229 TKPFILS
+229 TKPLFLT

-250 NPVLRNKDIPLNET
+250 NPVLRNKEIPLNDTET
-264 ESIKIGQFERET
+264 IKIGQFERET
-276 ARIVITSDNAS
+276 ARIVITSDNAN

-296 GQRLAFIDR
+296 AQRLAFIDR

-313 YPVKTVLNSVNDE
+313 YPVKTTLNSVNDE
-326 INDTKTHSVK
+326 INDTNTHSVK
-336 MVFSKPVIYAL
+336 MVFSKPVVYAL
-347 DRGSKSIDFYLLNAD
+347 DRSSKNIEFLLLNAD

-371 TFLFEGSKITNLKHG
+371 TFLFEGSKISNLKNG
-386 GLKITIPFKS
+386 GLKVTIPLKS
-396 DDILDIHTGS
+396 DDILDIHTGV
-406 DAKTIRIKIQSSS
+406 DAKTIRIKIRSNTAT
-419 VSLPT
+419 LPT
-424 KEGAFPGI
+424 EEKEASGI
-432 VMPSSMLSRDVNKK
+432 IMPSSMLSRDVNKR
-446 FIVIDP
+446 FVVIDP
-452 GHGGGDHGAIRGN
+452 GHGGGDHGAIRGD

-525 NSDTPNGIETHYYKD
+525 NSDAPNGLETHYYKD

-550 ASMLNNVQANNRG
+550 ASMLNHVQANNRG

-573 HTTAPAI
+573 HTSAPAV
-580 LLEIGFMSNPIER
+580 LCEIGFLSNTEER
-593 VQLITD
+593 NELITES
-599 FRKQAT
+599 RKQRT

-610 EGIDD
+610 EGIIE
-615 YFKKYW
+615 YLKGKK

>member
-1 MKSFVTKFLYILAFI
+1 MKSFITKFLYIFAFI
-16 LCFASN
+16 LCFASS
-22 VLAADLNINSINYD
+22 VFAADLNINSITYD
-36 NSSAFLV
+36 NSSAFLS

-56 PPKLTIDQDE
+56 PPKITIDSEE
-66 NKAYFDIESAILRCP
+66 NKAYFDLESAVLRCP
-81 QQDLVVSSNDIS
+81 QQDLVINSPEIS

-101 TEPNVVRV
+101 TDPNIVRV
-109 VIRYNDSFDPKTIQL
+109 VIRYNDDFNPKTIQL

-143 YFQQIYSDI
+143 YFQQVYTDI
-152 SSNINK
+152 SNNINK
-158 FYESISIQIP
+158 LYESVSIQIP

-175 IMSQINSAFNSTG
+175 LMSQINSAFNVG
-188 EDEVDYIL
+188 DEEVDYIL
-196 NKKDLVMPTRYNLD
+196 NKKDLVMPTRYYVD

-218 IHIIGSGVVTL
+218 IHITGSGALTL
-229 TKPFILS
+229 TKPLVLS
-236 NPTRLVYDIPNATV
+236 SPTRLVYDIPNATV
-250 NPVLRNKDIPLNET
+250 NPVLRNKEIPLNDVET
-264 ESIKIGQFERET
+264 IKIGQFERET
-276 ARIVITSDNAS
+276 ARIVITSNNAN
-287 NYIPVIYPD
+287 NYIPIIYPD
-296 GQRLAFIDR
+296 SQRIAFIDR

-313 YPVKTVLNSVNDE
+313 YPVKTTLNSVNDE
-326 INDTKTHSVK
+326 INDSKTHSVK

-347 DRGSKSIDFYLLNAD
+347 DRNQKNIEFLLLNAD

-371 TFLFEGSKITNLKHG
+371 TFLFEGSKISNLKNG
-386 GLKITIPFKS
+386 GLKVTIPLKS
-396 DDILDIHTGS
+396 DDILDVHTGV
-406 DAKTIRIKIQSSS
+406 DAKTIRIKIRSNTADLPAAEKESS
-419 VSLPT
+419 
-424 KEGAFPGI
+424 GI
-432 VMPSSMLSRDVNKK
+432 IMPSSMLSRDVNKR
-446 FIVIDP
+446 FVVIDP
-452 GHGGGDHGAIRGN
+452 GHGGGDHGAIRGDIN
-465 ISEKDITLDVSKRVR
+465 EKDITLDVSKRVR
-480 ELLEKKGYEVFM
+480 DLLEKKGYEVFM

-525 NSDTPNGIETHYYKD
+525 NSDAPNGLETHYYKD

-550 ASMLNNVQANNRG
+550 ASMLNHVQANNRG

-599 FRKQAT
+599 FRKQVT

-615 YFKKYW
+615 YFKQY

>member
-1 MKSFVTKFLYILAFI
+1 MKSFITKFLYILAFI
-16 LCFASN
+16 LCFASS
-22 VLAADLNINSINYD
+22 VFATDLNINSITYD
-36 NSSAFLV
+36 NSSAFLS

-56 PPKLTIDQDE
+56 PPKITIDSEE

-81 QQDLVVSSNDIS
+81 QQDLVINSPDIT

-101 TEPNVVRV
+101 TEPNIVRV
-109 VIRYNDSFDPKTIQL
+109 VIRYNEDFNPKTIQL

-143 YFQQIYSDI
+143 YFQQVYTDI
-152 SSNINK
+152 TSNINK
-158 FYESISIQIP
+158 LYESVSIQIP

-175 IMSQINSAFNSTG
+175 IMSQINSAFSVG

-196 NKKDLVMPTRYNLD
+196 DKKDLLMPTRYYVD

-218 IHIIGSGVVTL
+218 IHITGSGVLTI
-229 TKPFILS
+229 TKPLILS
-236 NPTRLVYDIPNATV
+236 NPTRLVYDIPNAIV
-250 NPVLRNKDIPLNET
+250 NPVLRNKEIPLNET
-264 ESIKIGQFERET
+264 ETIKIGQFERET
-276 ARIVITSDNAS
+276 ARVVITSDNANS
-287 NYIPVIYPD
+287 YIPVIYPD
-296 GQRLAFIDR
+296 AQRLAFIDK

-313 YPVKTVLNSVNDE
+313 YPVKTTLSSVTDE
-326 INDTKTHSVK
+326 INDSKTHSVK
-336 MVFSKPVIYAL
+336 MVFTKPVIYAL
-347 DRGSKSIDFYLLNAD
+347 DRSQKNIEFLLLNAD

-371 TFLFEGSKITNLKHG
+371 TFLFEGSKITNLKNG
-386 GLKITIPFKS
+386 GLKVTIPLKS
-396 DDILDIHTGS
+396 DDILDIHTGG
-406 DAKTIRIKIQSSS
+406 DAKTIRIKIRSNTADM
-419 VSLPT
+419 PT
-424 KEGAFPGI
+424 AEKESTGI
-432 VMPSSMLSRDVNKK
+432 IMPSSMLSRDVNKR
-446 FIVIDP
+446 FVVIDP
-452 GHGGGDHGAIRGN
+452 GHGGGDHGAIRGD

-499 LSLQERVEISEN
+499 VSLQERVEISEN

-525 NSDTPNGIETHYYKD
+525 NSDAPNGLETHYYKD
-540 NSLILAKTVH
+540 NSLIFAKTVH
-550 ASMLNNVQANNRG
+550 ASMLNHVQANDRG

>member
-1 MKSFVTKFLYILAFI
+1 MKSFITKFLYIFAFI
-16 LCFASN
+16 LCFASS
-22 VLAADLNINSINYD
+22 VFAADLNINSITYD
-36 NSSAFLV
+36 NSSAFLS
-43 INSFDIEDFKFTN
+43 INSFDIEDFKFAN
-56 PPKLTIDQDE
+56 PPKITIDSEE
-66 NKAYFDIESAILRCP
+66 NKAYFDLESAVLRCP
-81 QQDLVVSSNDIS
+81 QQDLVINSPEIS

-101 TEPNVVRV
+101 TDPNIVRV
-109 VIRYNDSFDPKTIQL
+109 VIRYNDDFNPKTIQL

-143 YFQQIYSDI
+143 YFQQVYTDI
-152 SSNINK
+152 SNNINK
-158 FYESISIQIP
+158 LYESVSIQIP

-175 IMSQINSAFNSTG
+175 LMSQINSAFNVG
-188 EDEVDYIL
+188 DEEVDYIL
-196 NKKDLVMPTRYNLD
+196 NKKDLVMPTRYYVD

-218 IHIIGSGVVTL
+218 IHITGSGALTL
-229 TKPFILS
+229 TKPLVLS
-236 NPTRLVYDIPNATV
+236 SPTRLVYDIPNATV
-250 NPVLRNKDIPLNET
+250 NPVLRNKEIPLNDVET
-264 ESIKIGQFERET
+264 IKIGQFERET
-276 ARIVITSDNAS
+276 ARIVITSNNAN
-287 NYIPVIYPD
+287 NYIPIIYPD
-296 GQRLAFIDR
+296 SQRIAFIDR

-313 YPVKTVLNSVNDE
+313 YPAKTTLNSVNDE
-326 INDTKTHSVK
+326 INDSKTHSVK

-347 DRGSKSIDFYLLNAD
+347 DRNQKNIEFLLLNAD

-371 TFLFEGSKITNLKHG
+371 TFLFEGSKISNLKNG
-386 GLKITIPFKS
+386 GLKVTIPLKS
-396 DDILDIHTGS
+396 DDILDVHTGV
-406 DAKTIRIKIQSSS
+406 DAKTIRIKIRSNTADLPAAEKESS
-419 VSLPT
+419 
-424 KEGAFPGI
+424 GI
-432 VMPSSMLSRDVNKK
+432 IMPSSMLSRDVNKR
-446 FIVIDP
+446 FVVIDP
-452 GHGGGDHGAIRGN
+452 GHGGGDHGAIRGD

-480 ELLEKKGYEVFM
+480 DLLEKKGYEVFM

-525 NSDTPNGIETHYYKD
+525 NSDAPNGLETHYYKD

-550 ASMLNNVQANNRG
+550 ASMLNHVQANNRG

-615 YFKKYW
+615 YFKQY

>member
-1 MKSFVTKFLYILAFI
+1 MKSFITKFLYIFAFI
-16 LCFASN
+16 LCFASS
-22 VLAADLNINSINYD
+22 VFAADLNINSITYD
-36 NSSAFLV
+36 NSSAFLS
-43 INSFDIEDFKFTN
+43 INSFDIEDFKFAN
-56 PPKLTIDQDE
+56 PPKITIDSDE
-66 NKAYFDIESAILRCP
+66 NKAYFDLESAVLRCP
-81 QQDLVVSSNDIS
+81 QQDLVINSPEIS

-101 TEPNVVRV
+101 TDPNIVRV
-109 VIRYNDSFDPKTIQL
+109 VIRYNDDFNPKTIQL

-143 YFQQIYSDI
+143 YFQQVYTDI
-152 SSNINK
+152 SNNINK
-158 FYESISIQIP
+158 LYESVSIQIP

-175 IMSQINSAFNSTG
+175 LMSQINSAFNVG
-188 EDEVDYIL
+188 DEEVDYIL
-196 NKKDLVMPTRYNLD
+196 NKKDLVMPTRYYVD

-218 IHIIGSGVVTL
+218 IHITGSGALTL
-229 TKPFILS
+229 TKPLVLS
-236 NPTRLVYDIPNATV
+236 SPTRLVYDIPNATV
-250 NPVLRNKDIPLNET
+250 NPVLRNKEIPLNDVET
-264 ESIKIGQFERET
+264 IKIGQFERET
-276 ARIVITSDNAS
+276 ARIVITSNNAN
-287 NYIPVIYPD
+287 NYIPIIYPD
-296 GQRLAFIDR
+296 SQRIAFIDR

-313 YPVKTVLNSVNDE
+313 YPAKTTLNSVNDE
-326 INDTKTHSVK
+326 INDSKTHSVK

-347 DRGSKSIDFYLLNAD
+347 DRNQKNIEFLLLNAD

-371 TFLFEGSKITNLKHG
+371 TFLFEGSKISNLKNG
-386 GLKITIPFKS
+386 GLKVTIPLKS
-396 DDILDIHTGS
+396 DDILDVHTGV
-406 DAKTIRIKIQSSS
+406 DAKTIRIKIRSNTADLPAAEKESS
-419 VSLPT
+419 
-424 KEGAFPGI
+424 GI
-432 VMPSSMLSRDVNKK
+432 IMPSSMLSRDVNKR
-446 FIVIDP
+446 FVVIDP
-452 GHGGGDHGAIRGN
+452 GHGGGDHGAIRGG

-480 ELLEKKGYEVFM
+480 DLLEKKGYEVFM

-499 LSLQERVEISEN
+499 VSLQERVEISEN

-525 NSDTPNGIETHYYKD
+525 NSDSPNGLETHYYKD

-550 ASMLNNVQANNRG
+550 ASMLNHVQANNRG

-615 YFKKYW
+615 YFKKY

>member
-1 MKSFVTKFLYILAFI
+1 MKSFITKFLYIFAFI
-16 LCFASN
+16 LCFASS
-22 VLAADLNINSINYD
+22 VFAADLNINSITYD
-36 NSSAFLV
+36 NSSAFLS
-43 INSFDIEDFKFTN
+43 INSFDIEDFKFAN
-56 PPKLTIDQDE
+56 PPKITIDSEE
-66 NKAYFDIESAILRCP
+66 NKAYFDLESAVLRCP
-81 QQDLVVSSNDIS
+81 QQDLVINSPEIS

-101 TEPNVVRV
+101 TDPNIVRV
-109 VIRYNDSFDPKTIQL
+109 VIRYNDGFNPKTIQL

-143 YFQQIYSDI
+143 YFQQVYTDI
-152 SSNINK
+152 SNNINK
-158 FYESISIQIP
+158 LYESVSIQIP

-175 IMSQINSAFNSTG
+175 LMSQINSAFNVG
-188 EDEVDYIL
+188 DEEVDYIL
-196 NKKDLVMPTRYNLD
+196 NKKDLVMPTRYYVD

-218 IHIIGSGVVTL
+218 IHITGSGALTL
-229 TKPFILS
+229 TKPLVLS
-236 NPTRLVYDIPNATV
+236 SPTRLVYDIPNATV
-250 NPVLRNKDIPLNET
+250 NPVLRNKEIPLNDVET
-264 ESIKIGQFERET
+264 IKIGQFERET
-276 ARIVITSDNAS
+276 ARIVITSNNAN
-287 NYIPVIYPD
+287 NYIPIIYPD
-296 GQRLAFIDR
+296 SQRIAFIDR

-313 YPVKTVLNSVNDE
+313 YPAKTTLNSVNDE
-326 INDTKTHSVK
+326 INDSKTHSVK

-347 DRGSKSIDFYLLNAD
+347 DRNQKNIEFLLLNAD

-371 TFLFEGSKITNLKHG
+371 TFLFEGSKISNLKNG
-386 GLKITIPFKS
+386 GLKVTIPLKS
-396 DDILDIHTGS
+396 DDILDVHTGV
-406 DAKTIRIKIQSSS
+406 DAKTIRIKIRSNTADLPAAEKESS
-419 VSLPT
+419 
-424 KEGAFPGI
+424 GI
-432 VMPSSMLSRDVNKK
+432 IMPSSMLSRDVNKR
-446 FIVIDP
+446 FVVIDP
-452 GHGGGDHGAIRGN
+452 GHGGGDHGAIRGD

-480 ELLEKKGYEVFM
+480 DLLEKKGYEVFM

-525 NSDTPNGIETHYYKD
+525 NSDAPNGLETHYYKD

-550 ASMLNNVQANNRG
+550 ASMLNHVQANNRG

-605 AKAIA
+605 AKAIV

-615 YFKKYW
+615 YFKQY

>member
-1 MKSFVTKFLYILAFI
+1 MKSFITKFLYIFAFI
-16 LCFASN
+16 LCFASS
-22 VLAADLNINSINYD
+22 VFAADLNINSITYD
-36 NSSAFLV
+36 NSSAFLS
-43 INSFDIEDFKFTN
+43 INSFDIEDFKFAN
-56 PPKLTIDQDE
+56 PPKITIDSEE
-66 NKAYFDIESAILRCP
+66 NKAYFDLESAVLRCP
-81 QQDLVVSSNDIS
+81 QQDLVINSPEIS

-101 TEPNVVRV
+101 TDPNIVRV
-109 VIRYNDSFDPKTIQL
+109 VIRYNDDFNPKTIQL

-143 YFQQIYSDI
+143 YFQQVYTDI
-152 SSNINK
+152 SNNINK
-158 FYESISIQIP
+158 LYESVSIQIP

-175 IMSQINSAFNSTG
+175 LMSQINSAFNVG
-188 EDEVDYIL
+188 DEEVDYIL
-196 NKKDLVMPTRYNLD
+196 NKKDLVMPTRYYVD

-218 IHIIGSGVVTL
+218 IHITGSGALTL
-229 TKPFILS
+229 TKPLVLS
-236 NPTRLVYDIPNATV
+236 SPTRLVYDIPNATV
-250 NPVLRNKDIPLNET
+250 NPVLRNKEIPLNDVET
-264 ESIKIGQFERET
+264 IKIGQFERET
-276 ARIVITSDNAS
+276 ARIVITSNNAN
-287 NYIPVIYPD
+287 NYIPIIYPD
-296 GQRLAFIDR
+296 SQRIAFIDR

-313 YPVKTVLNSVNDE
+313 YPAKTTLNSVNDE
-326 INDTKTHSVK
+326 INDSKTHSVK

-347 DRGSKSIDFYLLNAD
+347 DRNQKNIEFLLLNAD

-371 TFLFEGSKITNLKHG
+371 TFLFEGSKISNLKNG
-386 GLKITIPFKS
+386 GLKVTIPLKS
-396 DDILDIHTGS
+396 DDILDVHTGV
-406 DAKTIRIKIQSSS
+406 DAKTIRIKIRSNTADLPAAEKESS
-419 VSLPT
+419 
-424 KEGAFPGI
+424 GI
-432 VMPSSMLSRDVNKK
+432 IMPSSMLSRDVNKR
-446 FIVIDP
+446 FVVIDP
-452 GHGGGDHGAIRGN
+452 GHGGGDHGAIRGD

-480 ELLEKKGYEVFM
+480 DLLEKKGYEVFM

-525 NSDTPNGIETHYYKD
+525 NSDAPNGLETHYYKD

-550 ASMLNNVQANNRG
+550 ASMLNHVQANNRG

-605 AKAIA
+605 AKAIV

-615 YFKKYW
+615 YFKQY

>member
-1 MKSFVTKFLYILAFI
+1 MKSFITKFLYIFAFI
-16 LCFASN
+16 LCFASS
-22 VLAADLNINSINYD
+22 VFATDLNINSITYD
-36 NSSAFLV
+36 NSSAFLS

-56 PPKLTIDQDE
+56 PPKITIDSEE
-66 NKAYFDIESAILRCP
+66 NKAYFDLESAVLRCP
-81 QQDLVVSSNDIS
+81 QQDLVINSPDIT

-101 TEPNVVRV
+101 TDPNIVRV
-109 VIRYNDSFDPKTIQL
+109 VIRYNEDFNPKTIQL

-143 YFQQIYSDI
+143 YFQQVYTDI
-152 SSNINK
+152 TSNINK
-158 FYESISIQIP
+158 LYESVSIQIP

-175 IMSQINSAFNSTG
+175 IMSQINSAFSVG
-188 EDEVDYIL
+188 DEEVDYIL
-196 NKKDLVMPTRYNLD
+196 DKKDLLMPTRYYVD

-218 IHIIGSGVVTL
+218 IHITGSGVL
-229 TKPFILS
+229 AITKPLILS
-236 NPTRLVYDIPNATV
+236 NPTRLVYDIPNAIV
-250 NPVLRNKDIPLNET
+250 NPVLRNKEIPLNET
-264 ESIKIGQFERET
+264 ETIKIGQFERET
-276 ARIVITSDNAS
+276 ARVVITSDNANS
-287 NYIPVIYPD
+287 YIPVIYPD
-296 GQRLAFIDR
+296 AQRLAFIDK

-313 YPVKTVLNSVNDE
+313 YPAKTTLSSVTDE
-326 INDTKTHSVK
+326 INDSKTHSVK
-336 MVFSKPVIYAL
+336 MVFTKPVIYAL
-347 DRGSKSIDFYLLNAD
+347 DRNQKNIEFLLLNAD
-362 RSPDLNLKS
+362 RSLDLNLKS
-371 TFLFEGSKITNLKHG
+371 TFLFEGSKITNLKNG
-386 GLKITIPFKS
+386 GLKVTIPLKS
-396 DDILDIHTGS
+396 DDILDIHTGG
-406 DAKTIRIKIQSSS
+406 DAKTIRIKIRSNTADM
-419 VSLPT
+419 PAAE
-424 KEGAFPGI
+424 KESTGI
-432 VMPSSMLSRDVNKK
+432 IMPSSMLSRDVNKR
-446 FIVIDP
+446 FVVIDP
-452 GHGGGDHGAIRGN
+452 GHGGGDHGAIRGD

-499 LSLQERVEISEN
+499 VSLQERVEISEN

-525 NSDTPNGIETHYYKD
+525 NSDAPNGLETHYYKD

-550 ASMLNNVQANNRG
+550 ASMLNHVQANDRG

-615 YFKKYW
+615 YFKKY